1 MLMIL
6 FCMLGFAIVAAFVKF
21 ICWCFGLAFNIK
33 VALGIYA
40 KERGYCLLRD
50 INGGYILI
58 GELGIEKCE

>member
-1 MLMIL
+1 MRKIFYKLSVAMLMIL

-40 KERGYCLLRD
+40 V
-50 INGGYILI
+50 IVLI
-58 GELGIEKCE
+58 RWVMPDGKND

>member
-1 MLMIL
+1 MRKIFYTLSVAMLMIL

-40 KERGYCLLRD
+40 V
-50 INGGYILI
+50 IVLI
-58 GELGIEKCE
+58 RWVMADGKND

>member
-1 MLMIL
+1 MRKIFYTLSVAMLMIL

-40 KERGYCLLRD
+40 V
-50 INGGYILI
+50 IVLI
-58 GELGIEKCE
+58 RWVMTDGKND

>member
-1 MLMIL
+1 MRKIFYTLSVAMLMIL

-40 KERGYCLLRD
+40 VVV
-50 INGGYILI
+50 LI
-58 GELGIEKCE
+58 RWVMPDGKND

>member
-1 MLMIL
+1 MRKIFYTLSVAMLTIL

-40 KERGYCLLRD
+40 V
-50 INGGYILI
+50 IVLI
-58 GELGIEKCE
+58 RWVMPDGKND

>member
-1 MLMIL
+1 MRKIFYTLSVAMLMIL

-40 KERGYCLLRD
+40 V
-50 INGGYILI
+50 IVLI
-58 GELGIEKCE
+58 WWVMPDGKND